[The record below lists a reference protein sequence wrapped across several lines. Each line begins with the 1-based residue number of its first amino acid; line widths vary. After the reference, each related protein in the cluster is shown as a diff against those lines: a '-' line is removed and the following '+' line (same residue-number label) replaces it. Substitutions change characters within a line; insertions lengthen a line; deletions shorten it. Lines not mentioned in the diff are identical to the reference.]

1 MQITTTFT
9 LLAFDGFLLA
19 DRTCIVDRVVIIAFA
34 LILSGCGLG
43 CLFSLALRV
52 CLHVFMLIMLVRAT
66 SLVAPSDGSWEVAG
80 QREIRLVSLFL
91 HPGVGILVALFV
103 VRVVSSLVL
112 IVSMGSGESVV
123 SQCI

>member
-19 DRTCIVDRVVIIAFA
+19 DRTCIVDRVVIIALA

-52 CLHVFMLIMLVRAT
+52 CLHVFMLIVLVRAT

-103 VRVVSSLVL
+103 VRVVFSLIL